1 MKIVEKSVFRMVAK
15 VCIDSTDGLIYLCH
29 FPGVGIGF
37 LSEYRDVPADAQE
50 AGTTT
55 YYAGK
60 CSWNPLKSYYILYPG
75 GTLRMLLAS
84 GHNDGG
90 KAKYFFRLKNKV
102 TR

>member
-1 MKIVEKSVFRMVAK
+1 MIAK
-15 VCIDSTDGLIYLCH
+15 VCIDSADCHVHFGH
-29 FPGVGIGF
+29 FPGVGICF

-60 CSWNPLKSYYILYPG
+60 CSWNPLKSYYILYSG

-90 KAKYFFRLKNKV
+90 KAKYFFRLKKKV